1 MKYTINF
8 DGMFASFATI
18 HSGDRESN
26 ESVVLPQN
34 VMGHFQKVKAHSSVY
49 ILDRG
54 QNSAEAFKAMKSD
67 EGLLFVG
74 RLTGKR
80 KLLVVEDL
88 KKESDVFTD
97 GELLEDKRVKL
108 YKREE
113 KLNKEERQ

>member
-8 DGMFASFATI
+8 DGMFASFVTT
-18 HSGDRESN
+18 
-26 ESVVLPQN
+26 
-34 VMGHFQKVKAHSSVY
+34 HFQKVKDHSFVY

-54 QNSAEAFKAMKSD
+54 QNSAEAFKVMKSH

-74 RLTGKR
+74 RFTEKY

-97 GELLEDKRVKL
+97 GELLEDKLVKL
-108 YKREE
+108 YKRDE